1 MGAVTGAL
9 GIASGAVSAVSGAAK
24 FFEGRRMQRRA
35 EEALANFE
43 WQNLENPYEAL
54 QVSTLGADLQRE
66 EAGRFTSTAV
76 DALQQAGTRGLVGGL
91 GRVQQ
96 QNTLMNRQIGADLD
110 MQQREIDKMAAGQD
124 VRNQEMF
131 EQRQREELQGLGKQ
145 MDTGIDMKY
154 GAAGDIASGLE
165 SFNVGLKGMLKDRQQ
180 QNPQTAGGGIGQA
193 VPGLSQGKLNMFSS
207 IGGRMGGLSKA

>member
-66 EAGRFTSTAV
+66 EARSC
-76 DALQQAGTRGLVGGL
+76 
-91 GRVQQ
+91 
-96 QNTLMNRQIGADLD
+96 
-110 MQQREIDKMAAGQD
+110 
-124 VRNQEMF
+124 
-131 EQRQREELQGLGKQ
+131 
-145 MDTGIDMKY
+145 
-154 GAAGDIASGLE
+154 
-165 SFNVGLKGMLKDRQQ
+165 
-180 QNPQTAGGGIGQA
+180 
-193 VPGLSQGKLNMFSS
+193 
-207 IGGRMGGLSKA
+207 